1 MANFTR
7 ELRKIPKNEYDL
19 ALANYPIYDETY
31 RLNLNDKIYQHY
43 YMREIGTETVDMFL
57 FFLRRKMNE
66 IMPYYNQL
74 YKSAELKFDPL
85 TSMGTTTESE
95 SDSTSKATR
104 EQTDE
109 GTSKNTSNNTSRVV
123 NSNLPQV
130 RLAGNNDYATSAVD
144 TIGEGK
150 GSNSGTQK
158 SNALTDA
165 AENGKVKS
173 STKGYLGSPADL
185 LQRYRN
191 TMLNIDMMVIDEL
204 EMLFMQIWS
213 DNSEFFSH
221 RRYF

>member
-1 MANFTR
+1 MANFTT

-19 ALANYPIYDETY
+19 ALANYPIYDEPY
-31 RLNLNDKIYQHY
+31 RPNLNDKIYQHY
-43 YMREIGTETVDMFL
+43 YMREIGAETIDMFL

-74 YKSAELKFDPL
+74 YESAKLKFDPL

-109 GTSKNTSNNTSRVV
+109 GTSENTSNNKSRVV

-130 RLAGNNDYATSAVD
+130 RLAGNADYATSAVD
-144 TIGEGK
+144 TIGEGT
-150 GSNSGTQK
+150 GSNIGTQK

-165 AENGKVKS
+165 AENAKVKS

-191 TMLNIDMMVIDEL
+191 TMLNIDMMVIEEL
-204 EMLFMQIWS
+204 EPLFMQIWS
-213 DNSEFFSH
+213 DNSEFFPH
-221 RRYF
+221 RRYI